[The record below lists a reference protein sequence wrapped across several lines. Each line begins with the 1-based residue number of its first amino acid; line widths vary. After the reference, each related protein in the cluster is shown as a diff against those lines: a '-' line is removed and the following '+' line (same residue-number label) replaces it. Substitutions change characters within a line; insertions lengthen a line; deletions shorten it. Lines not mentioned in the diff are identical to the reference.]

1 MADRA
6 EVTDELTTL
15 VVTEKRGFDAISGL
29 TMIMGGA
36 GAFWALRMFPM
47 IGYALFVV
55 TLAIVGSCLHKRRAL
70 GKLLVRRN
78 EIAGV
83 DKIQSLG
90 RPALRVRFLEGG
102 SVTLP
107 TWNHDRE
114 RVFTLLSH
122 RELPP
127 ARLLK

>member
-1 MADRA
+1 M
-6 EVTDELTTL
+6 TDELKTL
-15 VVTEKRGFDAISGL
+15 VVVEKRGLDAIAGL

-36 GAFWALRMFPM
+36 GAYWALQMLPVF
-47 IGYALFVV
+47 GYAIFAGV
-55 TLAIVGSCLHKRRAL
+55 LAIVGRCLHRRRAL
-70 GKLLVRRN
+70 GKLLAQRN

-83 DKIQSLG
+83 DRITSLG

>member
-1 MADRA
+1 
-6 EVTDELTTL
+6 VTDELTAL
-15 VVTEKRGFDAISGL
+15 VVAEKRGLDAISGL

-36 GAFWALRMFPM
+36 AAYTMLRMFP
-47 IGYALFVV
+47 IAGTWLFLV
-55 TLAIVGSCLHKRRAL
+55 TLGTVAFCIRKRRAL
-70 GKLLVRRN
+70 GKLLARRY

-83 DKIQSLG
+83 DRITSLG

-122 RELPP
+122 KELPP
-127 ARLLK
+127 ARVLK

>member
-1 MADRA
+1 M
-6 EVTDELTTL
+6 TDELKTL
-15 VVTEKRGFDAISGL
+15 VVVEKRGLDAIAGL

-36 GAFWALRMFPM
+36 GAYWALQMLPVF
-47 IGYALFVV
+47 GYAIVLGV
-55 TLAIVGSCLHKRRAL
+55 LAIVGACLHKRRAL
-70 GKLLVRRN
+70 GKLVARRN

-83 DKIQSLG
+83 DRITSLG